1 MVSGVTAKQNIYQ
14 RFGVKTIIN
23 AGGPMTRLSGSILS
37 PEVREAMSE
46 AASACVRVEDIQ
58 EAAGKLIAE
67 VTGSEAGYVTSG
79 AAGGLALS
87 AAAAIAG
94 LDVARMDKLPDTT
107 GMPNEIIVQREHMTA
122 YSHALRLPGAKLV
135 EVGYVGYPG
144 QGCTWPWQIETEI
157 NERTV
162 AIFYSIGNSPGAVSL
177 PEVVEVA
184 HRHNL
189 PVIVDAAAAL
199 PPVGNL
205 RRFINEEADL
215 VCFSGGKAIAG
226 PQASGILAGRA
237 DLIASVALQHQDM
250 DVMPATWTW
259 RDRYLKDGALPGP
272 PHHGLGRPL
281 KVGKEEIVGL
291 MVALE
296 QYVNRDHAADQ
307 RRWEDMLQEIASALQ
322 DVPGISIDL
331 RGRKTASSVPIAVVA
346 FDEAVIEQ
354 PVEAVINALIEGDPA
369 VAVSQAHVHDRA
381 IGINPMVL
389 QPGEPAIVAQ
399 RLREVLG
406 YS

>member
-1 MVSGVTAKQNIYQ
+1 MTATNTIYR
-14 RFGVKTIIN
+14 RFGVKTVIN

-46 AASACVRVEDIQ
+46 AASACVRVEDLQ

-67 VTGSEAGYVTSG
+67 VTGAESGYVTSG

-94 LDVARMDKLPDTT
+94 LDVARMDKLPDTS
-107 GMPNEIIVQREHMTA
+107 GMPNEIILHREHVTA
-122 YSHALRLPGAKLV
+122 YSHALRLSGARLI

-144 QGCTWPWQIETEI
+144 QGCTWPWQIESEITEQ
-157 NERTV
+157 TV

-177 PEVVEVA
+177 PEVAEVA

-199 PPVGNL
+199 PPVENL
-205 RRFINEEADL
+205 RRFISEGADL

-291 MVALE
+291 MVAIE

-307 RRWEDMLQEIASALQ
+307 RCWKAMLEEIAAALH
-322 DVPGISIDL
+322 DVPGITIDMG
-331 RGRKTASSVPIAVVA
+331 GRKTGSSVPVAVIT
-346 FDEAVIEQ
+346 FDEAITEQ
-354 PVEAVINALIEGDPA
+354 PVEAIINALIEGDPA
-369 VAVSQAHVHDRA
+369 VAVSQGHVHQRA

-389 QPGEPAIVAQ
+389 QPSEPAIVAQ

>member
-1 MVSGVTAKQNIYQ
+1 MTGIYE
-14 RFGVKTIIN
+14 RFGVKTVIN
-23 AGGPMTRLSGSILS
+23 ASGPMTRISGSILA

-46 AASACVRVEDIQ
+46 AAQSCVRIEDLQ
-58 EAAGKLIAE
+58 DAAGRLIAD
-67 VTGSEAGYVTSG
+67 VTGAESGYVTSG

-94 LDVARMDKLPDTT
+94 MDIARMDRLPDTS
-107 GMPNEIIVQREHMTA
+107 GMPNEIIIQREHVTA
-122 YSHALRLPGAKLV
+122 YSHALRLSGAKLV

-144 QGCTWPWQIETEI
+144 QGCTWPWQIETAI
-157 NERTV
+157 NEQTV
-162 AIFYSIGNSPGAVSL
+162 AVFFSVGNTPGAVKL

-189 PVIVDAAAAL
+189 PVIVDSAAAL
-199 PPVGNL
+199 PPVENL
-205 RRFINEEADL
+205 RRFIDEGADM
-215 VCFSGGKAIAG
+215 VCFSGGKAIGG

-237 DLIASVALQHQDM
+237 DLIGSVALQHQDM

-259 RDRYLKDGALPGP
+259 RGRYLEGNTLPGP

-296 QYVNRDHAADQ
+296 AYVNRDHAAERKQ
-307 RRWEDMLQEIASALQ
+307 WIAMLEEIAAALEG
-322 DVPGISIDL
+322 VPGVSIDL
-331 RGRKTASSVPIAVVA
+331 GGKKTASTVPVAVISL
-346 FDEAVIEQ
+346 DETVIEQ
-354 PVEAVINALIEGDPA
+354 SVEDVINKLIEGDPA
-369 VAVSQAHVHDRA
+369 VGVSQGHVDQRA

-389 QPGEPAIVAQ
+389 QPGEAEIVGR
-399 RLREVLG
+399 RLREVLE
-406 YS
+406 YPA

>member
-1 MVSGVTAKQNIYQ
+1 MASGVIAKQNIYQ

-46 AASACVRVEDIQ
+46 AASACVRVEDVQ
-58 EAAGKLIAE
+58 EAAGKLIAD
-67 VTGSEAGYVTSG
+67 VTGAEAGYVTSG

-122 YSHALRLPGAKLV
+122 YSHALRLSGAKLV

-177 PEVVEVA
+177 LEVVEVA

-199 PPVGNL
+199 PPVENL
-205 RRFINEEADL
+205 RRFIDEGADL

-226 PQASGILAGRA
+226 PQASGILTGRA

-259 RDRYLKDGALPGP
+259 RDRYLKNNGTA
-272 PHHGLGRPL
+272 
-281 KVGKEEIVGL
+281 
-291 MVALE
+291 
-296 QYVNRDHAADQ
+296 
-307 RRWEDMLQEIASALQ
+307 RR
-322 DVPGISIDL
+322 GC
-331 RGRKTASSVPIAVVA
+331 RG
-346 FDEAVIEQ
+346 
-354 PVEAVINALIEGDPA
+354 
-369 VAVSQAHVHDRA
+369 
-381 IGINPMVL
+381 
-389 QPGEPAIVAQ
+389 
-399 RLREVLG
+399 
-406 YS
+406 